1 MARPY
6 LGENADTAELNRY
19 TLELAGRSPTDP
31 AWGSLGR
38 GANFGAQGAS
48 GADSEFVTINGVPHV
63 RLGDAQDGFANAGL
77 PVIFDPTY
85 GYVSPD
91 VQGYARQ
98 QDLQRERNAKEFDIG
113 KMGVMGLGTAGMMA
127 GLGGAFPFMGA
138 TEGTGLLSQLGIQN
152 PLSNLF
158 GQQSPGAGDNTFLN
172 NSYANA
178 GGPITDS
185 PIYDYA
191 SPGGAGGLPGMPQA
205 VPPTPTFDPSQ
216 FPGFPG
222 VGEGFSLG
230 PAGLPVAT
238 PPTQP
243 FGYESIPQFP
253 GVGQQFPL
261 GGSALTAASTV
272 AKSALSKILDGS
284 ATADDYLRAAGAI
297 APGVLGM
304 IGANQQS
311 NTLQGISDK
320 YLAMGA
326 PFRDRLEQTFQPGYS
341 LMNEPGFKD
350 ALDVSS
356 QGVLRNL
363 SARVGNPADNPGS
376 QSEAMK
382 YVTGSLALPQLNT
395 MRSQLG
401 TFGQLGTNMAGTA
414 DMAGANASGGA
425 LNAVG
430 YGLSNLLNE
439 GNDLD
444 SLLKKL
450 NLSNSGMK
458 LNLGGGF

>member
-6 LGENADTAELNRY
+6 LGENADFAELNRY
-19 TLELAGRSPTDP
+19 TLELANRDPTDP
-31 AWGSLGR
+31 LWGTLGR
-38 GANFGAQGAS
+38 GANFGAVGATNP
-48 GADSEFVTINGVPHV
+48 ADMEFTTLPDGTPIV
-63 RLGDAQDGFANAGL
+63 RLGDAWEGFQRAGL
-77 PVIFDPTY
+77 PVFEAADVGKYTTDIP
-85 GYVSPD
+85 GYH
-91 VQGYARQ
+91 Q
-98 QDLQRERNAKEFDIG
+98 QQTLQKEKNAKEFDIG
-113 KMGVMGLGTAGMMA
+113 KMGVMGLGMAGLTA
-127 GLGGAFPFMGA
+127 GLGGAFPGFDA
-138 TEGTGLLSQLGIQN
+138 VTGMSIPAGETGILSQLGVKN
-152 PLSNLF
+152 PF
-158 GQQSPGAGDNTFLN
+158 GNMFSGGTDGAVNMPDQVWGVNERAGDSGIFDELM
-172 NSYANA
+172 
-178 GGPITDS
+178 GEG
-185 PIYDYA
+185 
-191 SPGGAGGLPGMPQA
+191 
-205 VPPTPTFDPSQ
+205 FDPSTFESGVPELDQ
-216 FPGFPG
+216 F
-222 VGEGFSLG
+222 VRDLG
-230 PAGLPVAT
+230 PKIKNAITVDPATGKLMFSGGLTSAAGGAAT
-238 PPTQP
+238 
-243 FGYESIPQFP
+243 
-253 GVGQQFPL
+253 
-261 GGSALTAASTV
+261 SAIG
-272 AKSALSKILDGS
+272 KILSGK
-284 ATADDYLRAAGAI
+284 ATADDYLKAAGAI
-297 APGVLGM
+297 APGILGM

-363 SARVGNPADNPGS
+363 SAKAGNPYENPGS
-376 QSEAMK
+376 VSEAQK

-458 LNLGGGF
+458 LNLGMGF

>member
-77 PVIFDPTY
+77 PVVFDPTY

-113 KMGVMGLGTAGMMA
+113 KAGVFGTAAMFGPVAMA
-127 GLGGAFPFMGA
+127 
-138 TEGTGLLSQLGIQN
+138 SQLGG
-152 PLSNLF
+152 LSGIASSF
-158 GQQSPGAGDNTFLN
+158 GAPAGMTGAEIAAGGVGNALAAGGAGVLPD
-172 NSYANA
+172 SYWSMTA
-178 GGPITDS
+178 D
-185 PIYDYA
+185 A
-191 SPGGAGGLPGMPQA
+191 SGAVPGGAGGLPGMPQA
-205 VPPTPTFDPSQ
+205 FPPTPTFDPSQ

-253 GVGQQFPL
+253 GVGQDFPL

-284 ATADDYLRAAGAI
+284 ATADDYLKAAGSI
-297 APGVLGM
+297 APGILGM

-363 SARVGNPADNPGS
+363 SAKAGNPYENPGS
-376 QSEAMK
+376 VSEAQK

-458 LNLGGGF
+458 LNLGMGF